1 MGVLP
6 NGPTYPHPVVDPATG
21 WLKDSAGKI
30 DLLVWVHWRRLLAS
44 LSVFLCPVGGAA
56 AILKEGLASQQGLW
70 GLREGLW
77 GWEKLEAGRL
87 AQKQMPGAV
96 QGEPDKGQERADS
109 NTVGLSLGAQ
119 GREMRHLVLP
129 EGDGP

>member
-6 NGPTYPHPVVDPATG
+6 NDPTYPHPVVDPATG
-21 WLKDSAGKI
+21 WLQHCAGKI
-30 DLLVWVHWRRLLAS
+30 DLLVWVDWRRLLAS

-70 GLREGLW
+70 GLGEGLW

-87 AQKQMPGAV
+87 TQKQMPGAV
-96 QGEPDKGQERADS
+96 QGEPDKGQEGADS
-109 NTVGLSLGAQ
+109 NTVGLS
-119 GREMRHLVLP
+119 
-129 EGDGP
+129 